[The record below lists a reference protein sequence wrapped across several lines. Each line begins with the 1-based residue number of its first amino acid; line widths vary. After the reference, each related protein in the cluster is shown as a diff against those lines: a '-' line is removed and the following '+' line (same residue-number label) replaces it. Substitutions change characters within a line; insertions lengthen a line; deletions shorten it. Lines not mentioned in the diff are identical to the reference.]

1 MGEYGFLTQLSCI
14 FITLFWFVP
23 ICNNHHHH
31 IHRALSIR
39 HPLISEYSIHHSQ
52 PHSCSE
58 AALSLVTCLE
68 EMDCVKKD
76 GRSMSDCLKDNL
88 EMDIDCK
95 AQKEAYFMCKH
106 AQLNM
111 RTRIRGVRT
120 Y

>member
-1 MGEYGFLTQLSCI
+1 
-14 FITLFWFVP
+14 
-23 ICNNHHHH
+23 
-31 IHRALSIR
+31 
-39 HPLISEYSIHHSQ
+39 
-52 PHSCSE
+52 
-58 AALSLVTCLE
+58 
-68 EMDCVKKD
+68 
-76 GRSMSDCLKDNL
+76 MSDCLKDNL